1 MAERNLNFDEI
12 TDRRNTNC
20 LKYDFAK
27 ERNKPEDVLPLWVA
41 DMDFKTSSYVQDA
54 LIRQVEHGIFG
65 YSEVKDKYFE
75 ALSGFMKR
83 HHNWEV
89 KRQWLVKTPGIV
101 FALAMAVKAFT
112 EEGDAVLIQQPVY
125 YPFSE
130 VIRDN
135 GRRIV
140 SNTLVKDEQGSYH
153 IDFEDFENQVVK
165 ENVKL
170 FFLFFPHNPVGR
182 VCTEEELRKIGEI
195 CVRHQVLVVSDE
207 IHEDFVFKG
216 KHTVF
221 ANLSE
226 EFANL
231 SITATSPSK
240 TFNIAGLQISNLF
253 IPNRE
258 IKKKFQKELDK
269 AGYSQLGVMGLVACE
284 AAYRDGDEW
293 YDAMRKYVYDNILYT
308 KQFVETR
315 LSGVK
320 MTDLEG
326 TYLVWLDFAGTG
338 LNDEQVEDL
347 IINKAK
353 LWLDGGSIFGDA
365 GKGFQ
370 RINVA
375 APRAVVT
382 EALERIEEALRT
394 YQEQ

>member
-1 MAERNLNFDEI
+1 M
-12 TDRRNTNC
+12 
-20 LKYDFAK
+20 
-27 ERNKPEDVLPLWVA
+27 
-41 DMDFKTSSYVQDA
+41 
-54 LIRQVEHGIFG
+54 
-65 YSEVKDKYFE
+65 
-75 ALSGFMKR
+75 
-83 HHNWEV
+83 
-89 KRQWLVKTPGIV
+89 
-101 FALAMAVKAFT
+101 
-112 EEGDAVLIQQPVY
+112 
-125 YPFSE
+125 
-130 VIRDN
+130 
-135 GRRIV
+135 
-140 SNTLVKDEQGSYH
+140 
-153 IDFEDFENQVVK
+153 
-165 ENVKL
+165 
-170 FFLFFPHNPVGR
+170 
-182 VCTEEELRKIGEI
+182 
-195 CVRHQVLVVSDE
+195 RHQVLVVSDE

-394 YQEQ
+394 YQKQ

>member
-1 MAERNLNFDEI
+1 M
-12 TDRRNTNC
+12 
-20 LKYDFAK
+20 
-27 ERNKPEDVLPLWVA
+27 
-41 DMDFKTSSYVQDA
+41 
-54 LIRQVEHGIFG
+54 
-65 YSEVKDKYFE
+65 
-75 ALSGFMKR
+75 
-83 HHNWEV
+83 
-89 KRQWLVKTPGIV
+89 
-101 FALAMAVKAFT
+101 
-112 EEGDAVLIQQPVY
+112 QQPVY

-170 FFLFFPHNPVGR
+170 FFLCNPHNPVGR
-182 VCTEEELRKIGEI
+182 VWTEEELRKIGEI

-338 LNDEQVEDL
+338 LDDEQVEDL